1 MGLKKLQ
8 DKVAAHTNI
17 VTSPKTKKIKTVE
30 TIKDENGEIVDIK
43 ETIIEQKI
51 EKDEDVFLIPKIG
64 KGSKLSKL
72 KQSLML
78 QLKAERVERFN
89 EEKAE
94 LEMDQKHDEE
104 NYLNEEILDKA
115 DQIESDDTD
124 DRFAFLQLKNY
135 L

>member
-1 MGLKKLQ
+1 M
-8 DKVAAHTNI
+8 
-17 VTSPKTKKIKTVE
+17 
-30 TIKDENGEIVDIK
+30 
-43 ETIIEQKI
+43 
-51 EKDEDVFLIPKIG
+51 IPKSG

-115 DQIESDDTD
+115 RVK
-124 DRFAFLQLKNY
+124 RFPLKS
-135 L
+135 LLF